1 MQFWLKQK
9 GVGEDMDWPEPSDT
23 ASGKT
28 NFRCFGRFFGHCL
41 LKLDRYIHNLWP
53 SNTTLMS
60 ILNSMLLKNKK
71 TIYWVVLEFGIFFK
85 GAVIVS
91 AWVMSRQRG
100 WDLFRQVVG
109 VDYEE
114 LQIQK
119 INNSKSRKGGKK
131 FLWLYVRLLLDLIR
145 DAHSFLE

>member
-1 MQFWLKQK
+1 
-9 GVGEDMDWPEPSDT
+9 
-23 ASGKT
+23 
-28 NFRCFGRFFGHCL
+28 
-41 LKLDRYIHNLWP
+41 
-53 SNTTLMS
+53 MS

-109 VDYEE
+109 MDCEE
-114 LQIQK
+114 L
-119 INNSKSRKGGKK
+119 
-131 FLWLYVRLLLDLIR
+131 
-145 DAHSFLE
+145 